1 MSSTDWLLAWL
12 LVMWLHNGLARVA
25 SAIRYH
31 RDGKKDD
38 A

>member
-1 MSSTDWLLAWL
+1 MSGTDWLLAWL
-12 LVMWLHNGLARVA
+12 CVMWLRDGLMGVA

-38 A
+38 T